1 MARNIVVERSQRP
14 SIASH
19 NIEIVERKGI
29 GHPDTLADGLSE
41 AVSGALSQE
50 YLDRFDHILHHNT
63 DKVLIV
69 GGSANPEFQGGEVE
83 KPIYVVVAGRGTTR
97 AGDQEIPINEIAEE
111 TTRKYLD
118 DVVRHLDVQ
127 EHVEISSR
135 IGSGSVDL
143 KSVFERQGVPSANDT
158 SIGTAYA
165 PFSET
170 ENLALETERKLNSDK
185 AKDKFPTI
193 GEDIKVMAQRVDDQ
207 IDLTVAM
214 ATISSLL
221 DDLDHYLSLKEE
233 VADYVCDL
241 AADITD
247 KPVDVHV
254 NTADEPEEDVIYYTV
269 TGTSAEQG
277 DDGMTGRGNRV
288 NGLITFDRP
297 MSLEAAAGKNPVN
310 HVGKLYNL
318 LASKIARKVSE
329 VEGVDEVFVR
339 ALSQIGKPID
349 QPRVL
354 NVRLFPEEGQSISDL
369 KGEAESIA
377 NESLDNIQELT
388 EKVVEGKL
396 QVY

>member
-1 MARNIVVERSQRP
+1 MVERSQRP

-41 AVSGALSQE
+41 AVSGALSRE
-50 YLDRFDHILHHNT
+50 YLDRFGQILHHNT

-69 GGSANPEFQGGEVE
+69 GGSANPEFQGGKVG
-83 KPIYVVVAGRGTTR
+83 KPIYVVVAGRGTTS
-97 AGDQEIPINEIAEE
+97 AGGQEIPINEIAEE
-111 TTRKYLD
+111 TTREYLD
-118 DVVRHLDVQ
+118 NIVRHLDVQ
-127 EHVEISSR
+127 KHVEISSR

-170 ENLALETERKLNSDK
+170 ESLALETERKLNSEE
-185 AKDKFPTI
+185 AKDKFPPI

-214 ATISSLL
+214 ATISPLL

-233 VADYVCDL
+233 VIDYVCDL

-247 KPVDVHV
+247 KSVDVHV
-254 NTADEPEEDVIYYTV
+254 NTADEPEKGVIYYTV

-318 LASKIARKVSE
+318 LASQIARKVSE

-339 ALSQIGKPID
+339 VLSQIGKPID

-354 NVRLFPEEGQSISDL
+354 NVRLLPEEGQSVSDL
-369 KGEAESIA
+369 EGEAESIA

-388 EKVVEGKL
+388 KRVVEGEL
-396 QVY
+396 RVY